1 LIAGFKYDIDDHHE
15 IGWENLTEE
24 YFKKKKDMSD
34 LDIEEFLRNS
44 PVEFDNGFIR
54 HGYHRACAMIGRL
67 IRGEKYFP
75 FYMLKDNIYNK
86 PRKKDGIHR
95 VYSPVS
101 KLKNIFE
108 LDSMGFPREDYTLT
122 QSAIL
127 TLMGIRQN
135 DDVDVIV
142 STALRDQ
149 LLGGETE
156 HIKKGNVE
164 IFSVSPPNN

>member
-156 HIKKGNVE
+156 NISTFPFL
-164 IFSVSPPNN
+164 ICSVSPPNN